1 MKRATRRSLRHVVA
15 ILLFFAAGA
24 AEAQS
29 CMPPGTWLQP
39 SDRTSLAGEVVYGKA
54 ANAEVV
60 LLGESHAQGPHHR
73 WQLETLRALHAIRPA
88 MVIGFEMFPRRVQ
101 PVLDRWVAG
110 ELTTEEFQR
119 RSDWK
124 NVWRFDFEFY
134 RPLFE
139 FARMQGI
146 PMRALNVEQALVR
159 DTGANGFN
167 AVAPERRE
175 GVSLPA
181 PPADRYVERL
191 SDAYA
196 QHRHG
201 RAAPAPDDPTFQRF
215 IGAQL
220 LWDRAMAQALAEAV
234 RDRPDA
240 LVVGIMGR
248 GHVEYGQGVAHQ
260 LRDLGVS
267 RIVALLPWDADESC
281 DALSADIADAIYGV
295 EASPAD
301 K

>member
-1 MKRATRRSLRHVVA
+1 MKKPTCRSLRHVGA
-15 ILLFFAAGA
+15 ALLFFAAGA
-24 AEAQS
+24 ACAQS
-29 CMPPGTWLQP
+29 CVALGAWLRPG
-39 SDRTSLAGEVVYGKA
+39 DRESVTGAAVYEKA
-54 ANAEVV
+54 SHAEVV
-60 LLGESHAQGPHHR
+60 LLGESHAQAPHHR
-73 WQLETLRALHAIRPA
+73 WQLETLQALRALHPA

-110 ELTTEEFQR
+110 ELTADEFLRQ
-119 RSDWK
+119 SDWK
-124 NVWRFDFEFY
+124 KVWRFDFELY

-139 FARMQGI
+139 FARTHGI

-159 DTGANGFN
+159 DTGANGFD
-167 AVAPERRE
+167 AVARDRRE
-175 GVSLPA
+175 GVSSPA
-181 PPADRYVERL
+181 PPAGAYVERL
-191 SDAYA
+191 GEVYA

-201 RAAPAPDDPTFQRF
+201 NGVPALDDPKFQRF
-215 IGAQL
+215 VDAQL
-220 LWDRAMAQALAEAV
+220 LWDRAMAQGLADAL

-240 LVVGIMGR
+240 LAVGIMGR

-267 RIVALLPWDADESC
+267 HIVTLLPWDADESC
-281 DALSADIADAIYGV
+281 ETLSADIADAVYGV

>member
-1 MKRATRRSLRHVVA
+1 MKRTTCRSLRHVVA
-15 ILLFFAAGA
+15 VLLFFAAGA
-24 AEAQS
+24 ADAQS
-29 CMPPGTWLQP
+29 CVPPGTWLQP
-39 SDRTSLAGEVVYGKA
+39 SDRKSLAGEVVYEKA
-54 ANAEVV
+54 ASAEVV
-60 LLGESHAQGPHHR
+60 LLGESHAQAPHHR
-73 WQLETLRALHAIRPA
+73 WQLETLQALHAMRPA

-101 PVLDRWVAG
+101 PVLDRWVTG
-110 ELTTEEFQR
+110 ELTIEEFLRQ
-119 RSDWK
+119 SDWK
-124 NVWRFDFEFY
+124 NVWRFDFELY

-139 FARMQGI
+139 FARTQGI

-159 DTGANGFN
+159 DTGANGFD
-167 AVAPERRE
+167 AVARERRE
-175 GVSLPA
+175 GVSPPA

-191 SDAYA
+191 GEAYA

-201 RAAPAPDDPTFQRF
+201 NGAPALDDPKFQRF

-220 LWDRAMAQALAEAV
+220 LWDRAMAQALADAL

-267 RIVALLPWDADESC
+267 RIAALLPWDADESC
-281 DALSADIADAIYGV
+281 EALSADIADAVYGV
-295 EASPAD
+295 EASPAS